1 MKKNKIV
8 VGITQ
13 GDVNGIGYEIIIK
26 TLLDNRIF
34 DMCTPIVYGSP
45 KIAAYH
51 RKALNI
57 YNFSLNI
64 IKHPSEAN
72 HKRANIIN
80 CTDDYVRV
88 ELGKSTTMAGEA
100 ALSALERASED
111 LRRGDIDV
119 LVTAPINKHN
129 IQSEKFKFPGHTEYL
144 ESKFSKESSLM
155 LMVSDVLR
163 VGVVVG
169 HRPVSEISSL
179 ITKEGL
185 IAKLRLL
192 NQSLIEDFGIR
203 KPRIAVF
210 GLNPHAGDNGIIG
223 NEEIEIISPAIA
235 EVKKS
240 GIVALGPF
248 PADGFFGS
256 GSVRKFDAILAMYHD
271 QGLVPFKAL
280 SFENGVNFTA
290 GIPIIRTSPAHG
302 TAYELAGK
310 DQALATS
317 FRQALY
323 LAIDIHKNRQE
334 YAELNSNVLKPQR
347 ELLDKMESNNELSN
361 TKGNKET

>member
-1 MKKNKIV
+1 MKKEKIL

-13 GDVNGIGYEIIIK
+13 GDINGIGYEIIIK

-34 DMCTPIVYGSP
+34 EMCTPVVYGSP

-57 YNFSLNI
+57 NNFSLNI

-80 CTDDYVRV
+80 CTGENIRV
-88 ELGKSTTMAGEA
+88 ELGKSTTMAGSA
-100 ALSALERASED
+100 ALSALERATED
-111 LRRGDIDV
+111 LRQGVIHA

-129 IQSEKFKFPGHTEYL
+129 IQSDKFDFPGHTEYL
-144 ESKFSKESSLM
+144 ENKFSDSSSLM
-155 LMVSDVLR
+155 LMVSDVLK
-163 VGVVVG
+163 VGVVTG
-169 HRPVSEISSL
+169 HQALGDVPAL
-179 ITKEGL
+179 ITKDR
-185 IAKLRLL
+185 ISKKIQLL
-192 NQSLIEDFGIR
+192 NKSLIEDFGIR

-223 NEEIEIISPAIA
+223 KEEEEIISPAIA

-240 GIVALGPF
+240 GIMAMGPF

-256 GSVRKFDAILAMYHD
+256 ESVRKFDAILAMYHD

-280 SFENGVNFTA
+280 SFDNGVNFTA
-290 GIPIIRTSPAHG
+290 GLSIIRTSPAHG
-302 TAYELAGK
+302 TAYDLAGK
-310 DQALATS
+310 NQASMNS

-323 LAIDIHKNRQE
+323 LAIDIHKKRKE
-334 YAELNSNVLKPQR
+334 FAELKSNILKPQR
-347 ELLDKMESNNELSN
+347 DILDKMEASTELAELS
-361 TKGNKET
+361 GD